1 PLGCIYI
8 IENTIMSISNLS
20 HFDESNQSDEEDN
33 KQLLQQFT
41 NRTFE
46 QNSTLLKI
54 MDRLTRQQSIEHN
67 RSHCSDLD
75 KTTKLIVV
83 IIFLWILTVVCQQI
97 IEQLVL

>member
-1 PLGCIYI
+1 
-8 IENTIMSISNLS
+8 MSNSNLS

-33 KQLLQQFT
+33 KQLLQQFI

-54 MDRLTRQQSIEHN
+54 IDRLIRQQSTEHN

-75 KTTKLIVV
+75 GSTKFIII

-97 IEQLVL
+97 IEQPVL